1 MFNRCKQKK
10 QIVHVTYLR
19 KKMRQEARDHNLK
32 KVITAW
38 EKGKVENNEPFDL
51 LSVSFSKVKRSI
63 EILLSHIWLFLNSNV
78 VKKKIS
84 CMLKKITYFQT
95 FMFTFSPV
103 ESLSLSRLRKTEK
116 SEPRVVVWTKQKE
129 VIAVRLARPGKT
141 TCKTAKVL
149 IRSNGSG

>member
-1 MFNRCKQKK
+1 MFNRYRQRK
-10 QIVHVTYLR
+10 QIVYVTYLR
-19 KKMRQEARDHNLK
+19 KKWDKKLVTIIWK

-38 EKGKVENNEPFDL
+38 EKGKVENNELFDFL
-51 LSVSFSKVKRSI
+51 TVSFSKVKRSN

-78 VKKKIS
+78 IKNKII

-95 FMFTFSPV
+95 FMFTFSLV
-103 ESLSLSRLRKTEK
+103 ESPSLSRLRKTEK

-141 TCKTAKVL
+141 TCKTDKVL

>member
-1 MFNRCKQKK
+1 
-10 QIVHVTYLR
+10 
-19 KKMRQEARDHNLK
+19 MRQEARDHNLK

-38 EKGKVENNEPFDL
+38 EKGTVENNELFDF
-51 LSVSFSKVKRSI
+51 LSVSFYKVKRSN

-78 VKKKIS
+78 IKKKIS

-95 FMFTFSPV
+95 FMFTFSLV
-103 ESLSLSRLRKTEK
+103 ESLSVSRLRKTEK

>member
-1 MFNRCKQKK
+1 MFNWYIQRK

-19 KKMRQEARDHNLK
+19 KKWDK
-32 KVITAW
+32 KLVTIIW
-38 EKGKVENNEPFDL
+38 KRWLQLEKRVKVENNELFYF
-51 LSVSFSKVKRSI
+51 LSVSFCKVKRSN

-78 VKKKIS
+78 IKKKIS

-95 FMFTFSPV
+95 FMFTFSLV

-129 VIAVRLARPGKT
+129 LIAVRLARPGKT